1 MRWGAIFG
9 WGTTLWLAVGVQA
22 NFTPTLPGALW
33 LVGIAAGLSGGWVSG
48 AMVGAFAGL
57 FLTVLSG
64 SNFALDI
71 VICSASGALAG
82 LVTRRYA
89 RQSLVVAI
97 FTTLLFSALLTFG
110 MLVFVHESINDVAAA
125 MGKNA
130 GINALL
136 MVPLYLLVQLFSA
149 TREENS

>member
-9 WGTTLWLAVGVQA
+9 WGTALWLAAGVQA

-33 LVGIAAGLSGGWVSG
+33 LIGLAAGLSGGPVSG
-48 AMVGAFAGL
+48 AVVGAFAGL

-64 SNFALDI
+64 SNFTLDI

-89 RQSLVVAI
+89 LQSLVVALL
-97 FTTLLFSALLTFG
+97 TAALFSALLTVG
-110 MLVFVHESINDVAAA
+110 MLVIARESIEDVATA
-125 MGKNA
+125 MGINA
-130 GINALL
+130 GTNALL
-136 MVPLYLLVQLFSA
+136 MVPLYLLVLLFSA
-149 TREENS
+149 PREENA

>member
-9 WGTTLWLAVGVQA
+9 WGTALWLAAGVQA
-22 NFTPTLPGALW
+22 NFTPTLVGALW
-33 LVGIAAGLSGGWVSG
+33 LIGLAAGLSGGPVSG
-48 AMVGAFAGL
+48 AVVGAFAGL

-64 SNFALDI
+64 SNLVLDI

-89 RQSLVVAI
+89 RQSLVVALL
-97 FTTLLFSALLTFG
+97 TAALFSALLTVG
-110 MLVFVHESINDVAAA
+110 MLVIARESIEDVATT
-125 MGKNA
+125 MGINA

-136 MVPLYLLVQLFSA
+136 MVPLYLLVLLFTA
-149 TREENS
+149 PREEIA